1 MSDPKYSAG
10 RAPHVMMFAGP
21 NGSGKTSLIDDI
33 KQTGLSTLRGHYPVP
48 ERFIN
53 PDQVAKDLLGSF
65 LNQDARDAAA
75 QAAAVAARAEAIGN
89 KMSFAFETVMS
100 HPSRISEM
108 LLLKEQGYRLFL
120 VFITT
125 DDPEKN
131 VDRVKFRYETGTTT
145 GHFVAP
151 DKVRERYERTL
162 SLLPRAVE
170 VADNAYIYDN
180 SGDFKRAKLQATV
193 ERNGP
198 LLVAPAAKAWVAKRL
213 VRPLQLRERELG
225 QIAAA
230 VEKKG
235 LLLGETDE
243 LRGSYSGPVLLKT
256 SNFICQI
263 DSASGKGV
271 VHDRLLLET
280 EDLGNAVAPVI
291 KGRNEHLTVQYSMAN
306 APKLLRLGQVVV
318 RLPSKAKKPRL

>member
-1 MSDPKYSAG
+1 MSDPKSSAG
-10 RAPHVMMFAGP
+10 QAPHVMMFAGP

-53 PDQVAKDLLGSF
+53 PDQVTKDLRGSF

-89 KMSFAFETVMS
+89 RMSFAFETVMS
-100 HPSRISEM
+100 HPSRINEM

-162 SLLPRAVE
+162 GLLPRAVE

-180 SGDFKRAKLQATV
+180 SGNFKRAKLQATV

-198 LLVAPAAKAWVAKRL
+198 LLVAPDAKAWVAKRL

-256 SNFICQI
+256 SNFVCQL
-263 DSASGKGV
+263 DAASGQCLI
-271 VHDRLLLET
+271 HDRVLLE
-280 EDLGNAVAPVI
+280 AVSRGKSAVHATKANEKLAVHYATSEAPDVVRH
-291 KGRNEHLTVQYSMAN
+291 GD
-306 APKLLRLGQVVV
+306 VV
-318 RLPSKAKKPRL
+318 RLAPKAKTPKL

>member
-1 MSDPKYSAG
+1 MPESNFAAG
-10 RAPHVMMFAGP
+10 AAPHVMMFAGP

-53 PDQVAKDLLGSF
+53 PDQFAKDLRGSF
-65 LNQDARDAAA
+65 RNQDDRDAAA
-75 QAAAVAARAEAIGN
+75 QAAAVAARAEAIGSR
-89 KMSFAFETVMS
+89 MSFAFETVMS
-100 HPSRISEM
+100 HPSRINEM

-125 DDPEKN
+125 DDPGKN
-131 VDRVKFRYETGTTT
+131 VDRVNFRYETGTTT

-151 DKVRERYERTL
+151 EKVRERYERTL
-162 SLLPRAVE
+162 CLLPRAAE

-180 SGDFKRAKLQATV
+180 SGDFKRAKLQATM
-193 ERNGP
+193 ERHGP
-198 LLVAPAAKAWVAKRL
+198 LLVAPDAKPWVTKRL

-225 QIAAA
+225 QIAATMA
-230 VEKKG
+230 RKG

-243 LRGSYSGPVLLKT
+243 LRGVYSGPVLLKT
-256 SNFICQI
+256 SNFICQLCEATGEGI
-263 DSASGKGV
+263 

-280 EDLGNAVAPVI
+280 VSIDRSN
-291 KGRNEHLTVQYSMAN
+291 GRSARANERITVQYSAN
-306 APKLLRLGQVVV
+306 GAPKVMQHGEVV
-318 RLPSKAKKPRL
+318 RLSRKGKKPGL

>member
-1 MSDPKYSAG
+1 
-10 RAPHVMMFAGP
+10 MMFAGP

-53 PDQVAKDLLGSF
+53 PDQVAKDLRGSF

-75 QAAAVAARAEAIGN
+75 QAAAVAARAEAIGSR
-89 KMSFAFETVMS
+89 MSFAFETVMS
-100 HPSRISEM
+100 HPSRINEM

-125 DDPEKN
+125 DDSEKN

-162 SLLPRAVE
+162 SLLPRAAE
-170 VADNAYIYDN
+170 VADNTYIYDN
-180 SGDFKRAKLQATV
+180 SGDFKRTTLQATI
-193 ERNGP
+193 ERDGP
-198 LLVAPAAKAWVAKRL
+198 LLVAPDAKAWVAKRL
-213 VRPLQLRERELG
+213 VRPLQLRERELE

-235 LLLGETDE
+235 LLLGATDE

-256 SNFICQI
+256 THFICQI
-263 DSASGKGV
+263 DSSSGKGV
-271 VHDRLLLET
+271 VHDRLLLGT
-280 EDLGNAVAPVI
+280 EYLGNTVAPAI
-291 KGRNEHLTVQYSMAN
+291 KSKNELVTIQYSRAS
-306 APKLLRLGQVVV
+306 APKLLRLGEVV

>member
-1 MSDPKYSAG
+1 MSDPKSSADQT
-10 RAPHVMMFAGP
+10 PHVMMFAGP

-33 KQTGLSTLRGHYPVP
+33 RQTGLSTLRGHYLVP

-53 PDQVAKDLLGSF
+53 PDQVAKDLRGSF
-65 LNQDARDAAA
+65 RDQDERDAAA
-75 QAAAVAARAEAIGN
+75 QAAAVAARAEAIGSR
-89 KMSFAFETVMS
+89 MSFAFETVMS
-100 HPSRISEM
+100 HPSRINEM

-131 VDRVKFRYETGTTT
+131 VDRVRFRYETGTTT
-145 GHFVAP
+145 GHFVVP
-151 DKVRERYERTL
+151 EKVRERYERTL

-170 VADNAYIYDN
+170 VADSAYIYDN

-198 LLVAPAAKAWVAKRL
+198 LLVAPDAKAWVTKRL
-213 VRPLQLRERELG
+213 VRPLQLRERELE

-235 LLLGETDE
+235 LLLGATDE
-243 LRGSYSGPVLLKT
+243 LRGSYSGPVILKT
-256 SNFICQI
+256 NNFICQL
-263 DSASGKGV
+263 DSSSGLGV
-271 VHDRLLLET
+271 VHDNLLLGMEF
-280 EDLGNAVAPVI
+280 LGKSAATAI
-291 KGRNEHLTVQYSMAN
+291 TGRNEQVTIQYSMAN
-306 APKLLRLGQVVV
+306 APRLVHLGDVV
-318 RLPSKAKKPRL
+318 RLPRKAKKPRL